1 MPSFCLLLGI
11 WLIAGPWVGA
21 FGVSAGSVVALEES
35 PWESSEE
42 ESSREADPLHRGE
55 PKPTGKIFR
64 RLVRCV
70 SRSERF
76 FLSCSKGFVVA
87 PNDHSVALRLSV
99 LRC

>member
-1 MPSFCLLLGI
+1 MRAFCLLLGI

-21 FGVSAGSVVALEES
+21 FWVPAGLVVALEES

-55 PKPTGKIFR
+55 PRLTGRILR
-64 RLVRCV
+64 RALGGNL
-70 SRSERF
+70 RSGQF
-76 FLSCSKGFVVA
+76 FLSWSKGSSIA
-87 PNDHSVALRLSV
+87 PTDRSVSLRLSV